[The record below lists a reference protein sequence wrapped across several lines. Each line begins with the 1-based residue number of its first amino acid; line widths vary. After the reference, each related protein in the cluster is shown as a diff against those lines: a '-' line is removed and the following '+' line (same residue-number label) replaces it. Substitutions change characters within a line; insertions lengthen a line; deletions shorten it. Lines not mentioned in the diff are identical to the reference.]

1 MPATATVTSARLS
14 LGEVDRHVAARP
26 RRLRRELGLTQQ
38 RLASLVG
45 ISVQQAHEYETR
57 AGLLPAD
64 RLAAVA
70 AALGVGVEYFLGAS
84 AATRRR
90 SRGPGGARR
99 SS

>member
-45 ISVQQAHEYETR
+45 ISVRQAHEYETR

-70 AALGVGVEYFLGAS
+70 AALGVGVEYFFGGLGRDEAPEP
-84 AATRRR
+84 
-90 SRGPGGARR
+90 GPGGARR